1 MLRSIMLRSVVAFA
15 CLAPAVAYAEPSKA
29 WTVAKDNLP
38 ANTAIAVSID
48 MTTLAKTKLAAQ
60 LVPLLLATKPGF
72 KEGAE
77 VFQSECKLAPIDAI
91 DSIAIGM
98 DAQQQEGVAFIALK
112 RLNRD
117 KLTTCMQAVM
127 KSMIGVAPKVKVD
140 GNVTEVGFDK
150 GILNLG
156 WIGNDVVVVSLKV
169 DDKAK
174 LRAWIGNKGGFAK
187 SDAAKYLPKVN
198 TAATAWALSTAS
210 KQLDAQT
217 TIKVGWASTVY
228 AAGKFAV
235 EFHGMMDGADQATAM
250 AAKLTE
256 QLAKVPTGLAGQS
269 LSDAIKG
276 TKISASGADLT
287 VKTSVAET
295 DLSTVLMMLA
305 TM

>member
-1 MLRSIMLRSVVAFA
+1 MLRSVVTFA

-29 WTVAKDNLP
+29 WTVAKQNLP
-38 ANTAIAVSID
+38 ANTAIAASID
-48 MTTLAKTKLAAQ
+48 MSTLAKTKLGTQ
-60 LVPLLLATKPGF
+60 IVPLLLATKPGF
-72 KEGAE
+72 KEGVDA
-77 VFQSECKLAPIDAI
+77 FQTECKLSPLDAI

-127 KSMIGVAPKVKVD
+127 TSMIGIAPKVKVD
-140 GNVTEVGFDK
+140 GNVTEIGLDR
-150 GILNLG
+150 GIFNLG
-156 WIGNDVVVVSLKV
+156 WIGTDVVVVSLKV

-174 LRAWIGNKGGFAK
+174 LRAWIGNKGKFAS

-198 TAATAWALSTAS
+198 TAAAAWALSTAS

-217 TIKVGWASTVY
+217 TIKVGWASAAY
-228 AAGKFAV
+228 ASGKFGV
-235 EFHGMMDGADQATAM
+235 EFHGLMDDAAQASEM
-250 AAKLTE
+250 ANKLTE

-276 TKISASGADLT
+276 TKISASGVDLRVT
-287 VKTSVAET
+287 TSIAET
-295 DLSTVLMMLA
+295 DLSTVLMMLTA
-305 TM
+305 M